1 VLSPYLYS
9 LYVDELIVALRSS
22 GFGIYV
28 GKLFAGCIFY
38 ADDIL
43 LIACSCYR
51 LQRMVDIC
59 GKYGHMW
66 YIAFNI
72 SKCFG
77 NYSQST
83 PAIHL
88 NNRLVPWVSKMKYL
102 GLFFTAWNC
111 KTDLTNKIC
120 KYYGK
125 LNNILFILGNRQDE
139 MQHVQYILL
148 TPTVGL

>member
-1 VLSPYLYS
+1 
-9 LYVDELIVALRSS
+9 
-22 GFGIYV
+22 
-28 GKLFAGCIFY
+28 
-38 ADDIL
+38 
-43 LIACSCYR
+43 
-51 LQRMVDIC
+51 
-59 GKYGHMW
+59 
-66 YIAFNI
+66 
-72 SKCFG
+72 
-77 NYSQST
+77 
-83 PAIHL
+83 
-88 NNRLVPWVSKMKYL
+88 MKYL